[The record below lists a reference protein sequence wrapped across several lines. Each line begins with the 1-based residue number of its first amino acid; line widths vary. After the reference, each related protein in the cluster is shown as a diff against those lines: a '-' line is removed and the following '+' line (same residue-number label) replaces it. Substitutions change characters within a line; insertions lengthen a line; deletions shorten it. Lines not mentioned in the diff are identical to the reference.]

1 MNEEQK
7 RLEQNREKEQHWNR
21 WGPYLSNRQ
30 WGTVRED
37 YSADG
42 DPWKY
47 FPFDQAVMRAY
58 RWGEDGILGICDNHQ
73 RICFAFTFWNEKDPI
88 LKERFFGL
96 SNEEGNHGE
105 DVKEYYYY
113 LDNTPTHSYMS
124 ALYKYPQAAYPYEEL
139 KNHGRSRNAPE
150 LELIDLGVFEE
161 DRYYDL
167 FVEYAKVS
175 PEDLLIRLKVVN
187 RGSAPGRLHVLPT
200 FWLRNHW
207 SWKKEERPAPI
218 EAQKNHLFLNHPDL
232 GQRRLYYEQAPE
244 ALFTE
249 NESNLEKLFGT
260 PNASPYVKDAFQ
272 EYIVEGNKMAVNPDQ
287 KGTKAALHYVLEI
300 PPKGSSEIRLRLT
313 TLELPH
319 PFADFESHFAGR
331 KKEADL
337 FYSEL
342 EQGPLNEEKR
352 TIQRQALAGL
362 LWSKQYYNY
371 VVEEWLNG
379 DDPENP
385 PPKSHQE
392 IRNFRWRH
400 VFNDDVLSM
409 PDNWE
414 YPWFASWDLAF
425 HCLTMALVDPDFA
438 KRQLSLL
445 TREWYMHPN
454 GQIPAYEWN
463 FEDVNPPVLAWAAWR
478 VYKIEQRKHGREDR
492 AFLEQIFQKLLLNFT
507 WWVNRK
513 DRDDRNVFEGGFLGL
528 DNISIFNRSEQMP
541 KETTL
546 TQSDATSWMAMFCLN
561 MWTMAVELSL
571 GEPGYEDMAS
581 KFFEHF
587 LFIADAINFQHPDSP
602 PLWDEEDGFYYD
614 LLQKKEGTWEYLKVR
629 SMVGLIPLFAVATLT
644 EEKLNQLLGFKKRFD
659 WFIAHRTD
667 LCSKVAC
674 MEMLGQ
680 HERRLLAILDESHL
694 RRLLARMLD
703 EKEFLSSFG
712 IRSVSKFHK
721 HHPFVLKCDGVT
733 NRIDYEPA
741 ESKSDL
747 YGGNSNWR
755 GPVWFPLNY
764 LLIEALQ
771 KFDYYYGDAFKIE
784 CPTGSGVQMTL
795 KEVAEELS
803 RRLMAIFERD
813 SNGMRPFHGKVE
825 KFQRD
830 PHFQDYFLFYEYFH
844 GDNGAGLGASH
855 QTGWTAL
862 IAKLLQQSGSV
873 N

>member
-1 MNEEQK
+1 MNEEQI
-7 RLEQNREKEQHWNR
+7 RLEEDREKKQHWRR

-47 FPFDQAVMRAY
+47 FPFDQAASRAY
-58 RWGEDGILGICDNHQ
+58 RWGEDGILGISDNHQ
-73 RICFAFTFWNEKDPI
+73 KICFAFTFWNGKDPI

-96 SNEEGNHGE
+96 NNEEGNHGE

-124 ALYKYPQAAYPYEEL
+124 ALYKYPQEAYPYEAL
-139 KNHGRSRNAPE
+139 KNHGRGKNEPE
-150 LELIDLGVFEE
+150 LELMDTGVFDE

-175 PEDLLIRLKVVN
+175 PEDLVICLKAFN
-187 RGSAPGRLHVLPT
+187 RSNQLGRLHVLPT
-200 FWLRNHW
+200 FWLRTCW
-207 SWKKEERPAPI
+207 SWKGKEKPALI
-218 EAQKNHLFLNHPDL
+218 EAKKNQLFLNHPGL
-232 GQRRLYYEQAPE
+232 GTRRLYYEGIPKP
-244 ALFTE
+244 LFCE

-260 PNASPYVKDAFQ
+260 PNGSPYVKDAFQ
-272 EYIVEGNKMAVNPDQ
+272 ECLIAGNKNAVNPDQ
-287 KGTKAALHYVLEI
+287 KGTKAALHYILEI
-300 PPKGSSEIRLRLT
+300 PPNGSLEIRLRLT
-313 TLELPH
+313 NEEMVA
-319 PFADFESHFAGR
+319 PFADFESCFAKR
-331 KKEADL
+331 KAEADL
-337 FYSEL
+337 FYAEL
-342 EQGPLNEEKR
+342 EGEKELNEEKKA
-352 TIQRQALAGL
+352 IQRQALAGL

-385 PPKSHQE
+385 PPESHKK

-400 VFNDDVLSM
+400 VYSDDVLSM

-414 YPWFASWDLAF
+414 YPWFASWDLGF
-425 HCLTMALVDPDFA
+425 HCLTMSLVDPDFA
-438 KRQLSLL
+438 KRQLTLL

-454 GQIPAYEWN
+454 GQIPAYEWD
-463 FEDVNPPVLAWAAWR
+463 FEDVNPPVLAWASWR

-492 AFLEQIFQKLLLNFT
+492 AFLESIFQKLLLNFT

-513 DRDDRNVFEGGFLGL
+513 DKDDRNVFEGGFLGL
-528 DNISIFNRSEQMP
+528 DNISIFNRSEQLP
-541 KETTL
+541 KGTKL

-561 MWTMAVELSL
+561 MWTIAIELSL
-571 GEPGYEDMAS
+571 TEPGYEDMAS

-602 PLWDEEDGFYYD
+602 PLWDEEDSFYYD
-614 LLQKKEGTWEYLKVR
+614 LLQKKDGTWDYLKVR
-629 SMVGLIPLFAVATLT
+629 SMVGLIPLFAVATLS
-644 EEKLNQLLGFKKRFD
+644 EEQLNQLPEFKKRFD
-659 WFIAHRTD
+659 WFLAHRTD
-667 LCSKVAC
+667 LCTKVAC
-674 MEMLGQ
+674 METLGQ
-680 HERRLLAILDESHL
+680 KERRLLAILDQDRMRKVL
-694 RRLLARMLD
+694 VKMLD
-703 EKEFLSSFG
+703 EKEFLSPYG
-712 IRSVSKFHK
+712 IRSLSKFHK
-721 HHPFVLKCDGVT
+721 NHPFVLKCDGII
-733 NRIDYEPA
+733 NRIDYAPA

-771 KFDYYYGDAFKIE
+771 KFHYYSGDAFTVE

-795 KEVAEELS
+795 KEVAEEIS
-803 RRLMAIFERD
+803 RRLVRLFEKD
-813 SNGMRPFHGKVE
+813 SNGMRPFQGKVE

-862 IAKLLQQSGSV
+862 VAKLLQ
-873 N
+873 